1 MKNEVIVFNN
11 EEFGDLR
18 TILNEDGSISVNAED
33 AAIGLG
39 WIQTQTKNGKRYI
52 SIRWETLN
60 MHCNGFGFPNKLGKD
75 DYIPE
80 SLFYLL
86 AMKANNERAQ
96 KFQKWVAIDVI
107 PQIRK
112 TGMYHMPQTTDEK
125 ISLLAQG
132 HSEVIQRL
140 ESQQK
145 EIDTIKERLN
155 IIGFADNEWMLKK
168 LQSATK
174 AKVLRM
180 TENPTYRVLWSRYFF
195 GGIYKSVK
203 DHFRVASLKSIPAN
217 SLDSALEIINAWYPT
232 NIFLQNRIISMK
244 AHQEK
249 NLLPDKKVIALLQYL
264 KETKDGEINPFDQI
278 S

>member
-168 LQSATK
+168 LQRATK

-232 NIFLQNRIISMK
+232 DIFLQNRIISMK

>member
-18 TILNEDGSISVNAED
+18 TILNEDGSISVSAED

-232 NIFLQNRIISMK
+232 DIFLQNRIISMK